1 MYSQTVMDHFRNPQN
16 VGKMENPSGV
26 GKVGNPQCGDEMI
39 IYIKVENNVITDVSF
54 ETFGCVAAIASSS
67 MTTDLIKGKTIEEA
81 LALSNKEVADKLG
94 GLPPLKMHC
103 SVLAE
108 DGIKMAIE
116 DYRKREEEK
125 KNEQKI

>member
-1 MYSQTVMDHFRNPQN
+1 MYSQTVMDHFRNPHN

-26 GKVGNPQCGDEMI
+26 GKVGNPQCGDEMV
-39 IYIKVENNVITDVSF
+39 IYIKIENNVIVDVSF

-67 MTTDLIKGKTIEEA
+67 MTTDMIKGKTIEEA
-81 LALSNKEVADKLG
+81 LALSNKDVADKLG
-94 GLPPLKMHC
+94 GLPPVKMHC

-108 DGIKMAIE
+108 EGIKAAIE

-125 KNEQKI
+125 QNAEKI

>member
-1 MYSQTVMDHFRNPQN
+1 MYSQTVMDHFRNPHN